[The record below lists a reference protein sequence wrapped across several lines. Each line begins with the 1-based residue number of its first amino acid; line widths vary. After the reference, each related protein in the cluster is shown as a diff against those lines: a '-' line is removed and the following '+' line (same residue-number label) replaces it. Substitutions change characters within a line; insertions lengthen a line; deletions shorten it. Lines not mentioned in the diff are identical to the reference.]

1 MHTKNCK
8 KKNEIFGSV
17 LIINKLYF
25 GRQDMS
31 LRTIYILYIDKII
44 NTPIEFEMIWLK
56 AVTCGVPPKT
66 SGAVTTDTEFTIGA
80 TIK

>member
-1 MHTKNCK
+1 MTDQSLKN
-8 KKNEIFGSV
+8 I
-17 LIINKLYF
+17 Y
-25 GRQDMS
+25 
-31 LRTIYILYIDKII
+31 YILYLDKMI
-44 NTPIEFEMIWLK
+44 NMLNDFCLK